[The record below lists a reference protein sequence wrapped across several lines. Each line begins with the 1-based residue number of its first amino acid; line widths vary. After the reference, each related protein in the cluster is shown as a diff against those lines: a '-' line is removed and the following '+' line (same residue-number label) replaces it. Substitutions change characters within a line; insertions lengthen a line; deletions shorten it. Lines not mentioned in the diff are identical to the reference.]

1 MEVQQDRPTWNRTKI
16 SGSKGRGN
24 NRYTMGQQ
32 TTPYSSDPAE
42 AEKGSP
48 PSLERRYSSSCRSSG
63 SRSRAATPA
72 ANGPSRC
79 AMLLA

>member
-32 TTPYSSDPAE
+32 TTPYSSDRAE
-42 AEKGSP
+42 GEKGSRSVP
-48 PSLERRYSSSCRSSG
+48 PAQGLR
-63 SRSRAATPA
+63 
-72 ANGPSRC
+72 
-79 AMLLA
+79 